1 MEKNLNLR
9 YIDGALGSGLCSE
22 ALEGALPEGQ
32 NSPQVCP
39 YGLYAEQLSGT
50 AFTAPRHKNLRSW
63 LYRIRPSVLQ
73 SPFKEAEFQPIFED
87 HSNLVIDPNQMRWNP
102 PEISI
107 DSNVGVEVD
116 FVDGLQLMCSS
127 GDASM
132 KEGLS
137 IYQYLATISM
147 VDKAFYNSDGDFLI
161 VPQLGSLNI
170 TTEFGKLHVSP
181 KEIIVIPRGIKFSI
195 HLDISDAP
203 FCRGYV
209 LEINK
214 GHFELPGLGP
224 IGANGLAN
232 PRDFKAPV
240 AWFEDVDFIT
250 KPTVTIDTTDSSDL
264 AETRSYKLVN
274 KFIQKLFVSELNYS
288 PFNVVAWHGNYFP
301 FKYDLTKFN
310 CMNTVSFDHP
320 DPSIYTVL
328 TCPSDEAGVA
338 VADFVIFPP
347 RWMVAEHTFR
357 PPYFHRNCM
366 SEYMGMIYG
375 RYDAKSE
382 GFSPGGSS
390 LHNCMTSH
398 GPDSDTFTKAST
410 VPNLTPIYFNEG
422 LAFMFESTFM
432 LKVSPRALESSA
444 RQFDYP
450 NCWNS
455 PPLPK
460 LFNGSKVVDF
470 GNSSSNA

>member
-107 DSNVGVEVD
+107 ESNVGLEVD
-116 FVDGLQLMCSS
+116 FIDGLQLMCSS

-161 VPQLGSLNI
+161 VPQLGSLMI

-195 HLDISDAP
+195 HLDITDTP

-288 PFNVVAWHGNYFP
+288 PFNVVAWHG
-301 FKYDLTKFN
+301 
-310 CMNTVSFDHP
+310 
-320 DPSIYTVL
+320 
-328 TCPSDEAGVA
+328 E
-338 VADFVIFPP
+338 
-347 RWMVAEHTFR
+347 
-357 PPYFHRNCM
+357 
-366 SEYMGMIYG
+366 
-375 RYDAKSE
+375 
-382 GFSPGGSS
+382 
-390 LHNCMTSH
+390 
-398 GPDSDTFTKAST
+398 
-410 VPNLTPIYFNEG
+410 
-422 LAFMFESTFM
+422 
-432 LKVSPRALESSA
+432 
-444 RQFDYP
+444 
-450 NCWNS
+450 
-455 PPLPK
+455 
-460 LFNGSKVVDF
+460 
-470 GNSSSNA
+470 